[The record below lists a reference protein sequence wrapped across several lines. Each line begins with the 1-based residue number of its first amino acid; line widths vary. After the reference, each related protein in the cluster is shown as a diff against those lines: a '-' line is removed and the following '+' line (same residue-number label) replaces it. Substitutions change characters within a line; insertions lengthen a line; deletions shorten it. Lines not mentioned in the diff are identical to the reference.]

1 MESQRI
7 SLRVSFSL
15 FLLKQKFV
23 NQMKTKPAA
32 APLRP
37 LPEPVAT
44 GRMSPRDRWTNPV
57 AGRVRWSPAK
67 SLWYST
73 HLLVALGSLPFV
85 RDWEIV
91 LLGGALTIVT
101 LCCGHTVGLHRLL
114 IHRSFATPEWL
125 KRFLVWL
132 GTLVGMGGPLSMIY
146 LHEIRDWAQRH
157 RDCHPFFIHRERI
170 AKDWWWNLHC
180 RIELDHPPAFE
191 IEREVAESPY
201 YRWLERTW
209 MWQQL
214 PLAALLWLGGGF
226 AWVAW
231 GISGRIALSLTGHW
245 LVGWFAHNLG
255 RRTWHLRGHAVQ
267 GYNLPGLGLL
277 TMGESWH
284 NNHHAY
290 PDSARLGH
298 GWRQLDPGWW
308 FVLALQSLGLARGIR
323 TPENLP
329 ERRERAR
336 IA

>member
-1 MESQRI
+1 
-7 SLRVSFSL
+7 
-15 FLLKQKFV
+15 
-23 NQMKTKPAA
+23 MKTLP
-32 APLRP
+32 PP
-37 LPEPVAT
+37 TIIPVPEPVST
-44 GRMSPRDRWTNPV
+44 HRMGPRDHRTNPV
-57 AGRVRWSPAK
+57 FGRVRWNPAK
-67 SLWYST
+67 SIWYTT
-73 HLLVALGSLPFV
+73 HVLVAIAAAPWIDGAAP
-85 RDWEIV
+85 V
-91 LLGGALTIVT
+91 LVSMILTVVT

-114 IHRSFATPEWL
+114 IHRSFQTPEWF
-125 KRFLVWL
+125 KRTLVWV

-157 RDCHPFFIHRERI
+157 RECHPFFIHREWIGR
-170 AKDWWWNLHC
+170 DWWWNLHC
-180 RIELDHPPAFE
+180 RIDLEDPPEFT
-191 IEREVAESPY
+191 IEREVGETRF

-214 PLAALLWLGGGF
+214 PLALILWFGGGIV
-226 AWVAW
+226 WVAW

-255 RRTWHLRGHAVQ
+255 KRTWHLRGHAVQ

-298 GWRQLDPGWW
+298 GWKQLDPGWW
-308 FVLALQSLGLARGIR
+308 FVRLLMDLGLANQVAV
-323 TPENLP
+323 PENLP
-329 ERRERAR
+329 ERRERER

>member
-1 MESQRI
+1 MKAN
-7 SLRVSFSL
+7 LP
-15 FLLKQKFV
+15 LL
-23 NQMKTKPAA
+23 A
-32 APLRP
+32 RP
-37 LPEPVAT
+37 LPEPVST
-44 GRMSPRDRWTNPV
+44 GRMTPRNTRTNPV
-57 AGRVRWSPAK
+57 SGQVRWSPVK
-67 SLWYST
+67 SIWYGT

-85 RDWEIV
+85 RGWEIAFLSAV
-91 LLGGALTIVT
+91 LTVIT

-125 KRFLVWL
+125 KRILVWL

-157 RDCHPFFIHRERI
+157 RVCHSFFIHREWIGR
-170 AKDWWWNLHC
+170 DWWWNLHC
-180 RIELDHPPAFE
+180 RIDLDHPPVFT
-191 IEREVAESPY
+191 IEREVAVAPF

-214 PLAALLWLGGGF
+214 PLAALLYAGGGL

-245 LVGWFAHNLG
+245 LIGWFAHNLG
-255 RRTWHLRGHAVQ
+255 IRTWHLRGHAVQ
-267 GYNLPGLGLL
+267 GFNLPGFGLL

-298 GWRQLDPGWW
+298 GWRQIDPGWW
-308 FVLALQSLGLARGIR
+308 FVRMLMVLGLADQVQ

-329 ERRERAR
+329 ARREREWLKG
-336 IA
+336 